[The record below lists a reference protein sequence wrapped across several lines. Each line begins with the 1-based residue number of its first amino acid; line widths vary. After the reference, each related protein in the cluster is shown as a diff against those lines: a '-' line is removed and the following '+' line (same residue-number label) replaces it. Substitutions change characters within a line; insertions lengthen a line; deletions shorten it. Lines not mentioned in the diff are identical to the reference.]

1 MPESEIC
8 RQQGI
13 SLTAFFSWL
22 DQRSECPGNTQGI
35 CAFEQALNES
45 I

>member
-13 SLTAFFSWL
+13 SLMTFFSWL
-22 DQRSECPGNTQGI
+22 VQRSECPRDTQGI